1 MTTWPTSLPSI
12 FLTDGYAQGFGD
24 GRIRSATDTGPG
36 KVRRR
41 STAMASPVVGR
52 MLMTA
57 AQLATLEKFVA
68 TDTLGGVLTFFFPDP
83 VTRVNTLMRFG
94 ETLPTWT
101 HMGGTIFA
109 VSLTLEKLP

>member
-12 FLTDGYAQGFGD
+12 FLTDGYAQGIGD

-41 STAMASPVVGR
+41 TTAMASPIVGR
-52 MLMTA
+52 ILMTGP
-57 AQLATLEKFVA
+57 QLTTLETFVQA
-68 TDTLGGVLTFFFPDP
+68 GTLGGVTTFYFPDP

-101 HMGGTIFA
+101 HMGGNIFA